1 MAAGLAGMLL
11 LASAFAAQAQ
21 PQQDPDWPCIQR
33 LVPTLAAGQIWNGP
47 SIEEVGDRWADD
59 RDVVGVVNSVTS
71 RRVSIEEAV
80 DSAKAFA
87 DGLEPGE
94 QDRLT
99 LLFAGI
105 FQRINES
112 RTDAIT
118 AIKRY
123 MRAQRGMVDA
133 LSAEVSELEQMQQDP
148 AANAARIE
156 DLTASIEISR
166 RIFADRRRALRP
178 LCEQP
183 VLLEERLGALARTIM
198 AHLG

>member
-1 MAAGLAGMLL
+1 M
-11 LASAFAAQAQ
+11 LASASEASAQ

-33 LVPTLAAGQIWNGP
+33 LVPSLAAGQIWSGP
-47 SIEEVGDRWADD
+47 PIDEIGSAWADD
-59 RDVVGVVNSVTS
+59 SDIAGIVNTVTS
-71 RRVSIEEAV
+71 RRTPIEEAV
-80 DSAKAFA
+80 DRAKAFA
-87 DGLEPGE
+87 EGLDPAE
-94 QDRLT
+94 QHRLT

-123 MRAQRGMVDA
+123 MRAQRTVVDA
-133 LSAEVSELEQMQQDP
+133 LSDQVAALEALQRDP
-148 AANAARIE
+148 AANADEIA
-156 DLTASIEISR
+156 DLTAGVEISR

-183 VLLEERLGALARTIM
+183 VVLEERLGALARVIM
-198 AHLG
+198 ASLG

>member
-1 MAAGLAGMLL
+1 MIS
-11 LASAFAAQAQ
+11 ASAASAQ
-21 PQQDPDWPCIQR
+21 PHQDPDWPCIQR
-33 LVPTLAAGQIWNGP
+33 LVPTLAAGQIWAGP
-47 SIEEVGDRWADD
+47 PIDDIGGQWADD
-59 RDVVGVVNSVTS
+59 RDVAGLVNAVTS
-71 RRVSIEEAV
+71 RRTPIEDAV
-80 DSAKAFA
+80 DQAKAFA
-87 DGLEPGE
+87 QGVEPGQE
-94 QDRLT
+94 HRLT

-123 MRAQRGMVDA
+123 MRSQRGMVDS
-133 LSAEVSELEQMQQDP
+133 LSAEVAELEVLQQDP
-148 AANAARIE
+148 AANAERIE
-156 DLTASIEISR
+156 DLTGSIEINR

-183 VLLEERLGALARTIM
+183 VLLEERLGALSRAIM

>member
-1 MAAGLAGMLL
+1 MLAM
-11 LASAFAAQAQ
+11 ASAVQAQ

-33 LVPTLAAGQIWNGP
+33 LVPTLSAGQVWRGP
-47 SIEEVGDRWADD
+47 SIDEIGASWSDD
-59 RDVVGVVNSVTS
+59 PDIAGIVNTVTS

-80 DSAKAFA
+80 DRTKAFTE
-87 DGLEPGE
+87 GLEASE

-133 LSAEVSELEQMQQDP
+133 LSDQVTALEALQQDP
-148 AANAARIE
+148 ETSADRIADFAAG
-156 DLTASIEISR
+156 IEISR

-198 AHLG
+198 AQLG